1 MVVGKMIPA
10 PTKYEAASGRILPP
24 QQIALHHTRNLA
36 VIFNSVLIYDRTTLC
51 RRRIDVMV
59 GSPSENYGKRES
71 FLDFSRAACDKRAW
85 VSPIQHEQ
93 GMMINPA
100 SID

>member
-1 MVVGKMIPA
+1 
-10 PTKYEAASGRILPP
+10 
-24 QQIALHHTRNLA
+24 
-36 VIFNSVLIYDRTTLC
+36 
-51 RRRIDVMV
+51 MV